1 MKQLFFK
8 IANWFGFMRTKKNQ
22 IAGVAHESDE
32 FKEIFEK
39 TQTPPEFS
47 NPIKTHRIYGEIGDM
62 PNFNFKQNLHSKYNK
77 GVGVYRDKNGRF
89 TSIKTNKK

>member
-8 IANWFGFMRTKKNQ
+8 IANWFRFMKTKKNQ
-22 IAGVAHESDE
+22 ITGVAHGSDE

-47 NPIKTHRIYGEIGDM
+47 NPIKTYRIYGEIGDM
-62 PNFNFKQNLHSKYNK
+62 PNFNFIQNLHSKYNK

>member
-1 MKQLFFK
+1 MKQLFLK
-8 IANWFGFMRTKKNQ
+8 IESWFGFMKTKKNQ
-22 IAGVAHESDE
+22 ITGVAHESDE